1 MSFLGSSRFILN
13 FQERRYGIEKSNK
26 IIKDVSWVSLN
37 FMRGA
42 YLRGGK
48 TCLL

>member
-13 FQERRYGIEKSNK
+13 FQERYGIEKSNK
-26 IIKDVSWVSLN
+26 IIKDVTWVSLN
-37 FMRGA
+37 FKHGA